1 VANLVGVFVIS
12 NPINI
17 VISSLF
23 DIEFG
28 EYAAWMVLPALVSI
42 LVSFVALAL
51 VFRRAIPARYHQE
64 RIQPPSGDA
73 IFRRLSIVILLVTLA
88 ALLLQQVIG
97 VPIWIV
103 ASTGAAA
110 LMILSTRCRQQT
122 PRQILAGVGW
132 DVLVF
137 VFGIFIV
144 AMGLRNAGLTHAIG
158 SLLLFL
164 GRESVMLLS
173 VATAF
178 VAAISS
184 SIMNNHPTV
193 DMMSWVIRD
202 LALPASETRH
212 LALSALVGGDLG
224 PKMLPIG
231 SLAALLWFRILRAK
245 GVDIP
250 FSLYIVI
257 GIPLTIAAV
266 ALSVLVLNAEYALTQ
281 WLL

>member
-1 VANLVGVFVIS
+1 
-12 NPINI
+12 
-17 VISSLF
+17 
-23 DIEFG
+23 
-28 EYAAWMVLPALVSI
+28 
-42 LVSFVALAL
+42 
-51 VFRRAIPARYHQE
+51 
-64 RIQPPSGDA
+64 
-73 IFRRLSIVILLVTLA
+73 
-88 ALLLQQVIG
+88 
-97 VPIWIV
+97 
-103 ASTGAAA
+103 
-110 LMILSTRCRQQT
+110 MILSTRCRQQT